1 MKYKKEAK
9 AKKSTCNKKDVIKR
23 AVNVAVQSPQIA
35 SSSYRRESFIE
46 DIQSK
51 KYRKIA
57 FLVGAG
63 ISVAAGI
70 PDFRS
75 PGTGLYWQLR
85 DVLACPEDI
94 FTLDCFEDDPKPFF
108 QLAKQLMYD
117 HANPVK
123 AHRFMKF
130 CESKKLLHMVYTQ
143 NIDGLEL
150 QAGIAAKKV
159 MQAHGHMRSA
169 HCIKCRKLYPIEEF
183 VEYAQREEI
192 MYCVKCKHLV
202 KPDIIFFGEHVNFSA
217 QIAKI
222 ATADLI
228 IVMGTSLQVKPFSEL
243 LKLVPSEVPM
253 VMINRDMPRSL
264 PPRSRLLFL
273 QGDIEEEV
281 EKLCSDIGWDLNVL
295 A

>member
-1 MKYKKEAK
+1 MKQIKVNRSRKAAKPWRKVEAK
-9 AKKSTCNKKDVIKR
+9 AINVQKAVPLIVSSTY
-23 AVNVAVQSPQIA
+23 S
-35 SSSYRRESFIE
+35 RESFIE
-46 DIQSK
+46 DLVSR
-51 KYRKIA
+51 KYRKIV

-94 FTLDCFEDDPKPFF
+94 FSLDCFEDDPKPFF
-108 QLAKQLMYD
+108 QLAKQLIYD
-117 HANPVK
+117 HAQPVK
-123 AHRFMKF
+123 AHRFMKL
-130 CESKKLLHMVYTQ
+130 CESKKLIHMVYTQ

-150 QAGIAAKKV
+150 LAGIPPKKV

-169 HCIKCRKLYPIEEF
+169 HCIKCRKLYPIDSF

-192 MYCVKCKHLV
+192 MYCVKCQHLV
-202 KPDIIFFGEHVNFSA
+202 KPDIIFFGEHVNFSS

-222 ATADLI
+222 STADLI
-228 IVMGTSLQVKPFSEL
+228 VVMGTSLQVKPFSEL
-243 LKLVPSEVPM
+243 LKLVSPEVPLVM
-253 VMINRDMPRSL
+253 VNRDLPRSL
-264 PPRSRLLFL
+264 PPRSNFLFL

-281 EKLCSDIGWDLNVL
+281 DKLCADVGWDLNIPE
-295 A
+295 